1 MSGHGVIAGWLSLE
15 ILSRSGDGEGGVDQS
30 CQPQARCAP
39 DDTSAFPYF
48 DGDVRE
54 VYDAAS
60 KLWTGSVL

>member
-1 MSGHGVIAGWLSLE
+1 M
-15 ILSRSGDGEGGVDQS
+15 DQS